1 MASFAGPYFF
11 CQGQNGKFYVRHTA
25 LFLSPI
31 RIVENVYS
39 EELHSQFLLLNNWL
53 SISSY
58 IRSFGF
64 LSSFVRDT
72 PKKCRVAKIRAALVS
87 QLSCPVIRHARKLAR
102 WRNFLR

>member
-1 MASFAGPYFF
+1 M
-11 CQGQNGKFYVRHTA
+11 
-25 LFLSPI
+25 
-31 RIVENVYS
+31 ENVYS